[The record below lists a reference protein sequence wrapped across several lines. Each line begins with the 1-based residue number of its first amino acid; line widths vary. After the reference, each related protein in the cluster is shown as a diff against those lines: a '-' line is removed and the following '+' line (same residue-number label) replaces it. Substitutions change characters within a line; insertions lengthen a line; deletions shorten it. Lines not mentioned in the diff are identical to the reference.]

1 MPAPQAS
8 AMQQLARLK
17 FTSFNLKVPSNWKD
31 PQGDAGDHYGR
42 AFKPGEKTSAPG
54 MPPLF
59 QPASLNKYH
68 TDTQK
73 MHIGKIGS
81 FIEGPRLATS
91 SPWGLRHSPPTKVR
105 H

>member
-8 AMQQLARLK
+8 AVSQLARLK
-17 FTSFNLKVPSNWKD
+17 FTSFSLKVPQGWKD
-31 PQGDAGDHYGR
+31 PQGAAADHYGR
-42 AFKPGEKTSAPG
+42 AFKPEEKATAPG

-68 TDTQK
+68 TDAQK

-81 FIEGPRLATS
+81 FIDDITKAICSAWSQWQSMATMV
-91 SPWGLRHSPPTKVR
+91 GV
-105 H
+105 